1 MGIFDKLFRS
11 KKLKIIDPDYGDIE
25 SIHSKGAQVDWLVK
39 QEFLGSQIDVFLKGN
54 TNGIFDS
61 QKCAIKNVFS
71 NEAQIATE
79 AQKSLQEQFNNADKI
94 FISIDHHF
102 DIRSI
107 FIVEEGFELT
117 FQEKE
122 SPYYFFN
129 VLFINNKA
137 QGVSIDS

>member
-11 KKLKIIDPDYGDIE
+11 KKLKITDPDYGDIE
-25 SIHSKGAQVDWLVK
+25 SIHIKGNRIDWLVK
-39 QEFLGSQIDVFLKGN
+39 RHFLGSEVDVFLKGDI
-54 TNGIFDS
+54 NGIFDS
-61 QKCAIKNVFS
+61 QKCTIQQVFS
-71 NEAQIATE
+71 NETEIAAQSQIA
-79 AQKSLQEQFNNADKI
+79 LQEQFDNADKA

-102 DIRSI
+102 DVRSI
-107 FIVEEGFELT
+107 FLLEEGYELT

-137 QGVSIDS
+137 QGVSIDG

>member
-11 KKLKIIDPDYGDIE
+11 KKLKITDPDYGDIE
-25 SIHSKGAQVDWLVK
+25 SVHIKGAQIDWLVK
-39 QEFLGSQIDVFLKGN
+39 HSFLGSQIDVFLKGDI
-54 TNGIFDS
+54 NGVFDS
-61 QKCAIKNVFS
+61 QKCALQNVFS

-79 AQKSLQEQFNNADKI
+79 SQKSLQEQFDNADKT

-107 FIVEEGFELT
+107 FLLEEGFELT

-129 VLFINNKA
+129 ITFINYKA
-137 QGVSIDS
+137 QGVFIDG